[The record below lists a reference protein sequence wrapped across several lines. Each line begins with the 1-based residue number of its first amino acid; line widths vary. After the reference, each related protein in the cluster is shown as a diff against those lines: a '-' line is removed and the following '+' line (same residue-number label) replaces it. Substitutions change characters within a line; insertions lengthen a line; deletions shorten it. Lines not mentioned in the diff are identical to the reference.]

1 MIKSIGL
8 ENFKVLRKAEIECS
22 NLTIFTGVNGMGK
35 SSVIQSLLL
44 LRQSH
49 LNSMIKEKGL
59 SLKGEIL
66 DIGIGKDVL
75 FQYAERE
82 EINLSIT
89 DDFFG
94 KYAWRFGYETDSD
107 LLPFSESHEHPRADL
122 EEISLFNN
130 QFQYLQAEH
139 WIPTK
144 TFNRSDFE
152 VVQKRSLGYRGEYAP
167 HYLAVHGSE
176 EIESTMFHVD
186 STSNILLHQTQ
197 AWLGEISPGTKI
209 NAQDIPN
216 LDAIKL
222 TYQFET
228 DFGYTEEFKHFNVG
242 FGITY
247 SLPVIVALLSANK
260 EDLVIIEN
268 PESHLHPRGQ
278 AAMGRL
284 ISLASQR
291 GVQVIVETHSDH
303 ILNACRVAVK
313 KEELHKDNFNIY
325 YFERNEEKEYHS
337 SKIAEILIDKNGE
350 LSSYPKGF
358 MDEWGIQLNHLI

>member
-1 MIKSIGL
+1 MIKNIEI
-8 ENFKVLRKAEIECS
+8 ENFKVIRNANIECA
-22 NLTIFTGVNGMGK
+22 NLTVFTGVNGMGK
-35 SSVIQSLLL
+35 SSVIQSLIL
-44 LRQSH
+44 LRQSF

-75 FQYAERE
+75 FQYAEKE
-82 EINLSIT
+82 EINLSVT
-89 DDFFG
+89 DDFYG
-94 KYAWRFGYETDSD
+94 KYEWRFGYETDSD
-107 LLPFSESHEHPRADL
+107 MLPFSNSHKHPLADL

-130 QFQYLQAEH
+130 QFQYIQAEH

-144 TFNRSDFE
+144 TFDRSDFE

-167 HYLAVHGSE
+167 HYLAVHGRE
-176 EIESTMFHVD
+176 KIDHTMFHID
-186 STSNILLHQTQ
+186 GSSNILLHQSQ

-228 DFGYTEEFKHFNVG
+228 DLGYTDEFKHFNVG

-247 SLPVIVALLSANK
+247 SLPVIVALLSAK
-260 EDLVIIEN
+260 SGDLVIIEN

-278 AAMGRL
+278 AAMGKL
-284 ISLASQR
+284 ISLAAQR

-303 ILNACRVAVK
+303 ILNACRVAIK
-313 KEELHKDNFNIY
+313 KEELDKNNFKIY
-325 YFERNEEKEYHS
+325 YFERNEGLESHS
-337 SKIAEILIDKNGE
+337 SKITEILIDKKGE

-358 MDEWGIQLNHLI
+358 MDEWGVQLNHLI